1 MSKKLIALAL
11 IPIAALPLAAQKIES
26 ESSDRNRIVHLQ
38 TALNHLTIIE
48 VSEPVTMVAAGSPSF
63 KVEWKENKVFVQPT
77 EAEVSTNLFI
87 WTASERLNYELEPAA
102 AVDKMDFA
110 VDEAPRVTQSSAA
123 TPPPPAPSVSPT
135 EVLLGSKPVRME
147 ATKHTKKPVEI
158 VIRDL
163 YEENGKLL
171 IRYAVRNQGTRGYEL
186 QTPAVY
192 ALDGARYAQSLYT
205 LENAQLGQQEAS
217 HLKVTRETL
226 IPVLDGQL
234 QTSHLDPGEETVGII
249 ALPLIPSTEPRL
261 LRLQFPKD
269 ATNDVSAYLVR

>member
-1 MSKKLIALAL
+1 
-11 IPIAALPLAAQKIES
+11 
-26 ESSDRNRIVHLQ
+26 
-38 TALNHLTIIE
+38 
-48 VSEPVTMVAAGSPSF
+48 
-63 KVEWKENKVFVQPT
+63 
-77 EAEVSTNLFI
+77 
-87 WTASERLNYELEPAA
+87 
-102 AVDKMDFA
+102 MDFA
-110 VDEAPRVTQSSAA
+110 VDETPRVTQSSAA
-123 TPPPPAPSVSPT
+123 TPPPPAPAVSPSD
-135 EVLLGSKPVRME
+135 VLLGSKPVRME
-147 ATKHTKKPVEI
+147 AAKQTKKPVEI
-158 VIRDL
+158 LIRDL

-186 QTPAVY
+186 ETPAVY

-249 ALPLIPSTEPRL
+249 ALPLIPSTKPPL
-261 LRLQFPKD
+261 LRLQFPKY